1 MSLLSWFDELA
12 DEMLVIPKE
21 TKGIPTGVKIV
32 EQTDKSR
39 SYIEHNYLYDETYS
53 TTHCELS
60 YAHDGSEVY
69 NPIYL
74 KDERR
79 TNDSEAFWEGATKR
93 QIEDRVG
100 ADVVDHYGLSR
111 IKDVARNYYNR
122 KKDDLGNRAFDQSP
136 DTRNYNLSELT
147 ERDVTSLIEWEL
159 DEGSYS
165 VLDPSKRGTGGVTR
179 GIDHYEHKFEIPGTK
194 YMFCYNNADEVA
206 VLHVDTII
214 TRKAYDSEF
223 LEANP
228 PVAQMAEER
237 QKVSQKWRQVKVRGG
252 KYVELTVLHSS
263 KTLFRGNTT
272 IKKLF
277 AYFTEGKPLD
287 IKWHTKK
294 FRT

>member
-1 MSLLSWFDELA
+1 MSLLNWFDELA

-79 TNDSEAFWEGATKR
+79 TSDSEAFWEGATKR
-93 QIEDRVG
+93 QIEDRIG

-111 IKDVARNYYNR
+111 IKDVAKNYYNR
-122 KKDDLGNRAFDQSP
+122 KKDALGNRTFDQSP

-147 ERDVTSLIEWEL
+147 EHDVTSLIEWEL
-159 DEGSYS
+159 EEGSYS
-165 VLDPSKRGTGGVTR
+165 ILDPSKRGTGGVTR
-179 GIDHYEHKFEIPGTK
+179 GIDHYEHKFEIPDTR

-206 VLHVDTII
+206 VFHVDTII

-223 LEANP
+223 LETNP
-228 PVAQMAEER
+228 VVAKMVEER
-237 QKVSQKWRQVKVRGG
+237 QKVSHRWRQVKARDG
-252 KYVELTVLHSS
+252 KYVELTVEHDAG
-263 KTLFRGNTT
+263 TLLRGNTT
-272 IKKLF
+272 LRKL
-277 AYFTEGKPLD
+277 YNHFTGGKELN
-287 IKWHTKK
+287 IKWNVKK
-294 FRT
+294 IRR